1 MGVIKKF
8 NPETGQWEVYGSTE
22 ASDINL
28 LDAGNNFSNKNV
40 EGALREISNKL
51 SEATA
56 DLRAHSATLVEH
68 TSNIAWL
75 KENGGGGGGGGG
87 NASAPTITTS
97 FEDGTIVA
105 KGEEVKIP
113 IFFTSPNLGEGTA
126 YVMIDNVEVAIIP
139 GIKQGNNTIEIGV
152 LPNLKN
158 SVAIYVKDRTNM
170 LSNQLSWTIIAGGID
185 LEVLFDDT
193 ADYYI
198 TDMIMMQYDVT
209 SASTEPIIMHMT
221 IDYEEIEFECD
232 NGFNEYIFPELGI
245 GIHRVSFY
253 LTSGPYSTSVQN
265 YNIVIVSSNSLYV
278 SSTFKGGEY
287 TVGTPIPVQYRI
299 SKASKEEF
307 QVNLYLNNRLSKTL
321 NCPPGTYYWTLNDLE
336 VDKYKVKIEVIGAYD
351 EPQTL
356 ELEFRVVASD
366 YNPLKIVEN
375 GLQYR
380 LSARGRTNQDSD
392 REFPVDD
399 SGNGVKATLHN
410 FNFYTN
416 GWIDDEL
423 VCDSSAYVEIDLKPW
438 ESNAIYGSTIEIQY
452 TSIDIGL
459 TDARILD
466 YTDIEPPY
474 KGVYVDIE
482 ESTMKSLASTGKVSV
497 DKDTETT
504 LTYVIDRR
512 NKFGKIFVNGVCTR
526 AFYLSDSGSG
536 VNASREDFT
545 HSQKIYLNSK
555 KGESN
560 FGACK
565 IKDLRIYGRVLSDD
579 EIVQNYIAQERDL
592 AKQEKL
598 YNFNYENT
606 TLPVIRMYGDM
617 TNMTLETPV
626 NMRIKYTSPSEDLYG
641 QSFDLPYCQVNWQ
654 GTSSLQ
660 YVLKNFTARLR
671 DENMAVYEYSPY
683 PNGIKEDTFCFK
695 CDYME
700 STHSRN
706 VGIAKF
712 VNACLYDR
720 KNPMQLKDPNI
731 RNSVNGFP
739 VLMYINDELQGV
751 YNFNLDRYST
761 KSFGYTDPEKC
772 LVYEVSANSDT
783 TAGAFYKWTEASGKD
798 KLSYYK
804 SDFECLYP
812 PTRAAGNDNMS
823 ELIRLIE
830 WVNDSSDEDFK
841 DNFEQYFDKEYVLRY
856 YLYVLVFG
864 AVDSLGKNMKLA
876 SWDGLKWYPQVYDAD
891 TTIGLDNTGFLKFDM
906 DIEMGDE
913 GVFNTT
919 GSQLWQ
925 RIVLL
930 FQQELKQ
937 EYALMRQDRFTVDN
951 IMKYLYGEQISQIPA
966 TYYNKDMQTKYLNF
980 GSSYLY
986 ALHGNGE
993 QHIRKWIRERIT
1005 YVDSLLGY
1013 MVNFD
1018 KDKITLRSSKLG
1030 EVYLDIE
1037 TYIPM
1042 YVSVKWRDEANN
1054 TGMQTKRVGRGET
1067 VRFTYNM
1074 PTATDQ
1080 EILVYAGYYL
1090 KRLGN
1095 VSNLQPTTMLIA
1107 NASRLTEI
1115 ECHSPNLINTDLS
1128 ACTKLQRIDLSD
1140 CTALGTGIGAQPT
1153 MNIQNCKYLRYCDF
1167 RNTKLT
1173 AIYTM
1178 QAGGNL
1184 EEIYYPD
1191 STQLIQL
1198 TNQTYLHTVGIPY
1211 GTVYCRSLA
1220 DVEISNCHKIKYM
1233 HYPFREGDNLTFEP
1247 LKYVQNLKLSNC
1259 LDRLTD
1265 INFKGFNKLT
1275 TVEISSMHNIQS
1287 LGFDDMML
1295 VTDEPT
1301 LTKVTISDCPGI
1313 ERLTFNITDNVNK
1326 IAFAPN
1332 STVDISGMQSVKSIE
1347 ANYPIKGLKTLIVP
1361 NSVKDIIFDYR
1372 YGDGRTDIRNIW
1384 SGLVNHTNDGF
1395 EGIDLLGLQMENLTM
1410 DAFFDITEGQNLH
1423 IAPTT
1428 INPKLNFSRNGK
1440 DRPYFRPS
1448 GSIDLTKYTG
1458 SMEYMLKGLDLTKF
1472 EVLIQGN
1479 RPQQVLTGL
1488 FEGAKIHNTNK
1499 IKSYELVNRLLQ
1511 CFPLADIW
1519 DALFKN
1525 ADIDFDTDQV
1535 PIPDI
1540 PISTGDMYRGTSITK
1555 DIDIPNTM
1563 INVQNMFRDCK
1574 NLKDYLKN
1582 WEKDELDYYD
1592 EEMIKSG
1599 CYFGSGGDLELVP
1612 PEWGGYGF
1620 YPEVTSEIEVTI
1632 PYENYELILCN
1643 RYTTLSIGVVSWG
1656 DGDVTFLAEDNYRHV
1671 YKNVGKYTIK
1681 GHFTFGPGTRSYES
1695 GMYFSPDESI
1705 RAAMTKVNYIA
1716 QSTTDLCQ
1724 AFKYCRVLKSVN
1736 IEKLRVTNLTETFHG
1751 CTVLSELNYPGT
1763 SFSDLTGMASTFNG
1777 CQLLES
1783 IDLSNMNTKNVED
1796 MHNMFY
1802 NCMSLKEIDVSGFV
1816 TDKVKNMAEMFRMCE
1831 SLETLNLSNFVT
1843 TEVVNMSRMFDNCKK
1858 LTNLDI
1864 SSFVTDKVENMT
1876 GMFARSGLVELDL
1889 SHFRTDSLK
1898 NMTEM
1903 FLAMPN
1909 LTTVNLSSFNTSNV
1923 THMAEMFYRCG
1934 SLTELDLSNFDVSN
1948 VVDMMYMFTNCTSL
1962 KTLTF
1967 GTFDARKVADFK
1979 YFFSGCSELTQL
1991 DMTNFFIRDAI
2002 NIESMFI
2009 NCSGLTSLSMP
2020 GFDTKNVTTFRDIFS
2035 GCRSAKYIDVSNFDV
2050 SGAEDISGMFN
2061 YCPALESVDVNHFD
2075 TKNIKKTENFFKYCR
2090 KLKSIDISNW
2100 ETPSLE
2106 SMDSMF
2112 FECYELEDV
2121 KMSKFTSDSL
2131 WNAREL
2137 FNYCQKLKTV
2147 DFGNMTFNLVDT
2159 MENMFNGC
2167 YSLEELDLSKWNTFS
2182 VSSMKNMFG
2191 GCYGLKTL
2199 ILGDK
2204 FTTKYVKNFSGMF
2217 SNNPLL
2223 TGIDFST
2230 WSFESAED
2238 LSHMFEGCSMDIDL
2252 SNKITTNVTTTY
2264 RMFRDYSGTSIN
2276 MENCDFSNSIDN
2288 SDFIYNAPNLVSFIP
2303 PLNITTSITVNAKN
2317 LPSDVYVAI
2326 IGNLV
2331 YNVDPQTLAVGS
2343 NNIDKIPEG
2352 SLSLAVSKNWSVA

>member
-356 ELEFRVVASD
+356 ELEFRVIASD

-930 FQQELKQ
+930 FQQELRT

-966 TYYNKDMQTKYLNF
+966 TFYNKDMQTKYLNF

-1220 DVEISNCHKIKYM
+1220 DVEISNCHKIKHM

-1313 ERLTFNITDNVNK
+1313 EKLTFNITDNVNK

-1361 NSVKDIIFDYR
+1361 NSVKDIIFNYR

-1458 SMEYMLKGLDLTKF
+1458 SMEYVLKGLDLTKF
-1472 EVLIQGN
+1472 EVFIQGN

-1535 PIPDI
+1535 PIPAI

-1574 NLKDYLKN
+1574 NLKNYLKN

-1831 SLETLNLSNFVT
+1831 SLETLDLSNFVT

-1909 LTTVNLSSFNTSNV
+1909 LTTLNLSSFNTSNV

-2238 LSHMFEGCSMDIDL
+2238 LSHMFEGCSMDVDL

-2264 RMFRDYSGTSIN
+2264 RMFKDYNGTSIN

-2288 SDFIYNAPNLVSFIP
+2288 SDFIYNAPNLVSFMP

>member
-392 REFPVDD
+392 RESPVDD

-930 FQQELKQ
+930 FQQELRT

-966 TYYNKDMQTKYLNF
+966 TFYNKDMQTKYLNF

-1574 NLKDYLKN
+1574 NLKNYLKN

-1831 SLETLNLSNFVT
+1831 SLEVLNLSNFVT

-1858 LTNLDI
+1858 LTSLDI

-1909 LTTVNLSSFNTSNV
+1909 LTTINLSSFNTSNV

-2238 LSHMFEGCSMDIDL
+2238 LSHMFEGCSMDVDL

-2264 RMFRDYSGTSIN
+2264 RMFRDYNGTSIN

-2331 YNVDPQTLAVGS
+2331 YNVDPQTLVVGS
-2343 NNIDKIPEG
+2343 NNIDRIPEG

>member
-392 REFPVDD
+392 RESPVDD

-930 FQQELKQ
+930 FQQELRT

-966 TYYNKDMQTKYLNF
+966 TFYNKDMQTKYLNF

-1574 NLKDYLKN
+1574 NLKNYLKN

-1831 SLETLNLSNFVT
+1831 SLEVLNLSNFVT

-1858 LTNLDI
+1858 LTSLDI

-1909 LTTVNLSSFNTSNV
+1909 LTTINLSSFNTSNV

-2238 LSHMFEGCSMDIDL
+2238 LSHMFEGCSMDVDL

-2264 RMFRDYSGTSIN
+2264 RMFRDYNGTSIN

-2331 YNVDPQTLAVGS
+2331 YNVDPQTLVVGS